1 MNSIKYIFIGVLLS
15 AFSFGELQ
23 LPDKHPL
30 DETEY
35 KKFTLDNGL
44 KVILVS
50 NPKYNISA
58 ASMNVKVG
66 SLSDP
71 KDAQGLAHFLEHLLF
86 LGTEKFPDVEDYK
99 MYLSNNGGYSNAYTA
114 EDHTNYLFEVIHG
127 AYEGALDRF
136 SQFFIA
142 PAFNPDYTKREQNA
156 VNSEFQKNLEHDYWR
171 MRQIKR
177 TIYNDDHPSNHFE
190 IGSLETLEKVD
201 RQVLLDFHKKYY
213 SANQMALALLSK
225 FPISEMEAWARTYFS
240 NIENNQAP
248 DIKYP
253 PVYLSEMIIN
263 SPDLHA
269 P

>member
-1 MNSIKYIFIGVLLS
+1 MNSIKYISIGVFLS
-15 AFSFGELQ
+15 AFAFGELQ

-58 ASMNVKVG
+58 ASMHVKVG

-71 KDAQGLAHFLEHLLF
+71 SDAQGLAHFLEHLLF
-86 LGTEKFPDVEDYK
+86 LGTEKYPDVEDYK

-114 EDHTNYLFEVIHG
+114 EDHTNYLFEVIHE
-127 AYEGALDRF
+127 AFEGGLDRF

-177 TIYNDDHPSNHFE
+177 TIYNSDHPNNHFE

-201 RQVLLDFHKKYY
+201 RQVLLDFHQKYKKR
-213 SANQMALALLSK
+213 LD
-225 FPISEMEAWARTYFS
+225 F
-240 NIENNQAP
+240 
-248 DIKYP
+248 
-253 PVYLSEMIIN
+253 
-263 SPDLHA
+263 
-269 P
+269 